1 MELLAK
7 LQKTEKELQEARQ
20 KSESLASNGGKKAN
34 KEDDDLLEK
43 IELPEEA
50 KKKFDEIEEK
60 INELNRRLAV
70 TAIDSADQQTRK
82 DVERSSKMLSDQE
95 NSDKKDHNDESMNL
109 ESTVF
114 RQRRE
119 VAQIRTELKEAYEE
133 MMECRMKLE
142 KNADLLDEKDLQTLK
157 DDVQFFTAENHELAV
172 KAKALVLKNN
182 E

>member
-20 KSESLASNGGKKAN
+20 KPESLAPNGGNKAN

-70 TAIDSADQQTRK
+70 TVIDLADQ
-82 DVERSSKMLSDQE
+82 
-95 NSDKKDHNDESMNL
+95 
-109 ESTVF
+109 
-114 RQRRE
+114 
-119 VAQIRTELKEAYEE
+119 
-133 MMECRMKLE
+133 
-142 KNADLLDEKDLQTLK
+142 
-157 DDVQFFTAENHELAV
+157 
-172 KAKALVLKNN
+172 
-182 E
+182 